1 MPKILCTLPNAS
13 EEIGGIKFA
22 AHPKGML
29 SEEVSDEQARR
40 LASIPGYELVG
51 AEPQKPAS
59 NPDGDA
65 AKDAEKA
72 ALIKRAEDVG
82 LKVKQNWSVE
92 RLRTE
97 VEQAEKAAAEKKAAE
112 AAASAAATGAA
123 EAAAG
128 DAGKTE

>member
-13 EEIGGIKFA
+13 EEIGGIKFT
-22 AHPKGML
+22 AHEKGML
-29 SEEVSDEQARR
+29 SEDVSDEQAQR

-51 AEPQKPAS
+51 GEPQKPAS

-72 ALIKRAEDVG
+72 DLIKRAEDVG

-97 VEQAEKAAAEKKAAE
+97 VEQAEKAAAEKKAAD
-112 AAASAAATGAA
+112 AAASAGAA
-123 EAAAG
+123 QAAAG